1 MRLVWCL
8 LHWGWRYTLLFKPLV
23 WIIIILMLNYFSK
36 GLQNIWKLT
45 VLSTIALLV
54 LFALCLSKSKDKTN
68 MQIWLYF
75 KLLLPL
81 FSHMYLILKNICWF
95 LFYVY
100 RYFVFKYMCTEYM
113 YCLWRPKER
122 IGCPGIRII
131 DGWRPSWRP

>member
-8 LHWGWRYTLLFKPLV
+8 LYWGWQYTLLFKPLV
-23 WIIIILMLNYFSK
+23 WTIIILMLNYFSQEW
-36 GLQNIWKLT
+36 QNIWKLT

-68 MQIWLYF
+68 VQIWLHF

-95 LFYVY
+95 LFYLY
-100 RYFVFKYMCTEYM
+100 RYFVFKYMFTMYM
-113 YCLWRPKER
+113 YCLWRRKEG